1 MIFFLQIKVFT
12 HFNWFPKVTQ
22 NSIIL
27 HALKRQQDLTLKI
40 SSLASTW
47 VYNAVKNGLDF
58 NYIST
63 FLRFG
68 CRMAL
73 CSLPTV
79 NVFLEDFSVHEFC
92 ACRAKNL

>member
-1 MIFFLQIKVFT
+1 M
-12 HFNWFPKVTQ
+12 P
-22 NSIIL
+22 SM
-27 HALKRQQDLTLKI
+27 KRQQDLTL
-40 SSLASTW
+40 SSSAKYDLGFYCS
-47 VYNAVKNGLDF
+47 KNGLDF

-63 FLRFG
+63 FLPFG